1 MYKIKHSFKRFS
13 IILIISCFTILSLKL
28 HSTQSTNDF
37 QKIQHEATAIN
48 IEVPVRVFKG
58 DLFVDTLTI
67 DDFELYENGKLQDI
81 EAVYLIKKTDIERK
95 EENKKF
101 APKTGRQFYLFFE
114 ISYFDPRIEKAIEYF
129 IGSVLTP
136 MDECA
141 IVTPLKTYTLKS
153 TSLVNLS
160 KAKIAEDL
168 KTIIR
173 KDAWMGSS
181 EYRSALFDVKDMVR
195 GLSNSQLDV
204 NVQGIHQP
212 LGRFSSQALPVN
224 QNLTNYEA
232 VLNKLE
238 SMRRV
243 DQKKLLDF
251 ADYLKQKDGQKYV
264 YLFYQSEY
272 IPTIDLATLHKILA
286 TQNDPSIEIMATSLF
301 GFYRRDVTVDVELV
315 KRAYADSSIAIHF
328 LFFSKLPEHTPG
340 IVMEEHSEDIF
351 NVFNDMAVAT
361 GGLTMSS
368 VNPEY
373 LFKSAF
379 NASDNYYLI
388 YYTPKDYKADFKFK
402 NIKVKVKTGNYRV
415 THRIGYFAN

>member
-1 MYKIKHSFKRFS
+1 MYKIKHSFKSFS

-114 ISYFDPRIEKAIEYF
+114 ISYFDPRIAKAIEFF

-153 TSLVNLS
+153 TSFYNHS
-160 KAKIAEDL
+160 KEKIADDL

-204 NVQGIHQP
+204 TQGQRLP
-212 LGRFSSQALPVN
+212 EGRLSTYEIGLDQS
-224 QNLTNYEA
+224 LTNYAA

-286 TQNDPSIEIMATSLF
+286 TQNDPNIEIMATSLF
-301 GFYRRDVTVDVELV
+301 GFYRRDVPVDVELV

-340 IVMEEHSEDIF
+340 IAMEEHSEDIF

-368 VNPEY
+368 ANPEY

-402 NIKVKVKTGNYRV
+402 NIEVQVKTGNYRV